1 MKALTTFASAAA
13 IALSISAAAIPAH
26 AAVFAQFDPNT
37 NTSDYKWVIG
47 AGGLG
52 GSFYSVDS
60 NSDTSAQGVDVQ
72 FSFIEPT
79 FDALKD
85 LDATFTI
92 NATAASNQLASEG
105 SAGTWTQPGLTGDFS
120 LIYNGPDQTLGAF
133 TLTTGENLLSGSFA
147 NAWIQG
153 AGGTGSTNV
162 TIGNGGSATYTSDVI
177 NFSNVVP
184 GSEEFS
190 FNLGS
195 VNPHFGANPN
205 KSLNSFTAN
214 GGGNFSAL
222 GVPEPATWGLM
233 IIGFGG
239 MGALLR
245 SNRRRQAI
253 ATA

>member
-1 MKALTTFASAAA
+1 MKALTTFVSAAA

-26 AAVFAQFDPNT
+26 AAVFGQFDPNT
-37 NTSDYKWVIG
+37 NTSDYKWVVG
-47 AGGLG
+47 ANGLG
-52 GSFYSVDS
+52 GSLFSVNS
-60 NSDTSAQGVDVQ
+60 NSDTTAQGVDVQ

-79 FDALKD
+79 FSALHD
-85 LDATFTI
+85 LDATFMI
-92 NATAASNQLASEG
+92 SATAASDQLASEG
-105 SAGTWTQPGLTGDFS
+105 SAGTWTQPGLTGNFS

-133 TLTTGENLLSGSFA
+133 TLTTGEDLLSGSFT

-162 TIGNGGSATYTSDVI
+162 TIGNGGGASYSSDVI
-177 NFSNVVP
+177 DFSNVVP
-184 GSEEFS
+184 GSQEFA

-195 VNPHFGANPN
+195 VNPHFNANPN
-205 KSLNSFTAN
+205 KSLNSFVAN

-245 SNRRRQAI
+245 SNRRRQVI